1 MYSKSMRRILSLV
14 IAFAVI
20 ALSPAYSAETG
31 TPDPTPTPKI
41 GCGVPPCSFYVGQNF
56 SFGGFD
62 DESFSSIP
70 NIGQFCQPASKESF
84 ASCRIVGKNAIPT
97 NNLNKVILKN
107 GWVSVIYAQKWDLS
121 RVPVDIFPPEF
132 PGMKITL
139 VGANAEFGPYPV
151 PNFTFSSDRKTV
163 YIKAHRIARPS
174 PSDNGIDLQIKAPM
188 VGSISVKGYLEIA
201 ENSYSETATDI
212 GNILVISK
220 YDQFDVP
227 IDKKTKFPDGTKTI
241 KRYSYCTK
249 GKAVKKVLQKN
260 LKSFDCPTGFKL
272 KS

>member
-1 MYSKSMRRILSLV
+1 MRRCLSLI
-14 IAFAVI
+14 IAFVVTT
-20 ALSPAYSAETG
+20 STPAYSVEIG

-41 GCGVPPCSFYVGQNF
+41 SCGGPPCSFYVGKNF

-62 DESFSSIP
+62 DESFAQIP
-70 NIGQFCQPASKESF
+70 NLGQFCLPAPKGNF
-84 ASCRIVGKNAIPT
+84 DACRIVGKNAIPT

-107 GWVSVIYAQKWDLS
+107 GWVSVIFAQKWDLS

-139 VGANAEFGPYPV
+139 TSANAEFGPYPV
-151 PNFTFSSDRKTV
+151 PNFTFSADRKTV

-174 PSDNGIDLQIKAPM
+174 PSDNGINLQIMAPT

-201 ENSYSETATDI
+201 ENSYSENPEDI
-212 GNILVISK
+212 GNILVVSK
-220 YDQFDVP
+220 YDEFDIP
-227 IDKKTKFPDGTKTI
+227 IDKKTKLPDGTKTI

-249 GKAVKKVLQKN
+249 GKVAKKVLGKN

>member
-1 MYSKSMRRILSLV
+1 MLRRLSLI

-20 ALSPAYSAETG
+20 ASTPAYSAETG

-41 GCGVPPCSFYVGQNF
+41 NCGGSPCSFYAGKNF

-62 DESFSSIP
+62 DESFAQIP
-70 NIGQFCQPASKESF
+70 NLGQFCVPANKGNF
-84 ASCRIVGKNAIPT
+84 FDACRIVGKNAIPS

-107 GWVSVIYAQKWDLS
+107 GWVEIIYAQKYDLS
-121 RVPVDIFPPEF
+121 RTPVDIFPPEF
-132 PGMKITL
+132 PGLKITL
-139 VGANAEFGPYPV
+139 EGANAEFGPYPV

-163 YIKAHRIARPS
+163 YIKAHRIARPA
-174 PSDNGIDLQIKAPM
+174 PSDNGIHLQIKAPA

-201 ENSYSETATDI
+201 ENSYSETPEEV

-220 YDQFDVP
+220 YDEFDIP
-227 IDKKTKFPDGTKTI
+227 IDKKTKMPDGTKTI

-249 GKAVKKVLQKN
+249 GKVVKKVLEKN
-260 LKSFDCPTGFKL
+260 LRSSDCPTGFKL